1 MSNNNQQDDD
11 DDYEEGDVTVCKLQ
25 VIQLIDLYIF
35 SSSLLRAGSLQIGMF
50 GDIKKW
56 QERLNRTVNNNDTDD
71 EEGLHNVFRDAVM
84 LVLRNTEYAGY
95 CSSAGKVFG
104 DLDTAERKFNSVLM
118 EERLKFKE
126 ETLSNVQGKK
136 KTRALDDEY
145 RGKDVDGLDRW
156 LCMTLLMAI
165 EGKVKIP
172 PKINSTYELKQVLT
186 QLGGLTADD
195 LVAFELL
202 WTPQDESDYYTKAE
216 LLEDYPTMITLS

>member
-1 MSNNNQQDDD
+1 MPNARVNFFNFFGGSSASSNQQDDE

-25 VIQLIDLYIF
+25 
-35 SSSLLRAGSLQIGMF
+35 IGMF
-50 GDIKKW
+50 GDIEKW
-56 QERLNRTVNNNDTDD
+56 QQRLNKTVENNDTSD

-84 LVLRNTEYAGY
+84 LVLRNFEYAGY
-95 CSSAGKVFG
+95 CSTAGKVFG
-104 DLDTAERKFNSVLM
+104 NLDAAERKFNSVLQ

-136 KTRALDDEY
+136 KSSALDDEY
-145 RGKDVDGLDRW
+145 RGTDKDGLDRW
-156 LCMTLLMAI
+156 LCMTLLMAV

-195 LVAFELL
+195 IVAFELL
-202 WTPQDESDYYTKAE
+202 WTPQDEKDYYTKAE